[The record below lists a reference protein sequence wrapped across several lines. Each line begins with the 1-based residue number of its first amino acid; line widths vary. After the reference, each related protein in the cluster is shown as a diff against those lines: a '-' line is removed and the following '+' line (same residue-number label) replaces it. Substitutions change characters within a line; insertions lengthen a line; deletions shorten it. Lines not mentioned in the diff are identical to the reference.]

1 MSAHSTLGYCVNG
14 RIKYV
19 KMAMDVNMS
28 TGYDGATWS
37 IPATT
42 SLDGWRSDGKIEVA
56 RSVMMKTYFV
66 ALNCRKC

>member
-1 MSAHSTLGYCVNG
+1 
-14 RIKYV
+14 
-19 KMAMDVNMS
+19 MAMDVNMS

-37 IPATT
+37 VPATT